1 MRRIRYVFPSSCHT
15 LKVSLPDTSSFL
27 CYIRSTT
34 LQARRF
40 ITFIDAAYDS
50 KTKLLT
56 LSNEPITQIFS
67 DTPSSKTNEK
77 KNDND
82 EGYTAHQRAM
92 MDDLGLDA
100 NTIGSSSIFTGDE
113 EIFAFA
119 RAVSRL
125 SEMGTRQWAERVK
138 GA

>member
-1 MRRIRYVFPSSCHT
+1 M
-15 LKVSLPDTSSFL
+15 LKTCEP
-27 CYIRSTT
+27 
-34 LQARRF
+34 QARRF

-50 KTKLLT
+50 KTRLLT
-56 LSNEPITQIFS
+56 LSHEPITRIFS
-67 DTPSSKTNEK
+67 DTPEAKSAS
-77 KNDND
+77 D
-82 EGYTAHQRAM
+82 ESYSAHQRAM

-100 NTIGSSSIFTGDE
+100 GIIGASSIFTGDE

-125 SEMGTRQWAERVK
+125 SEMGTRHWAERVK

>member
-1 MRRIRYVFPSSCHT
+1 M
-15 LKVSLPDTSSFL
+15 
-27 CYIRSTT
+27 
-34 LQARRF
+34 
-40 ITFIDAAYDS
+40 
-50 KTKLLT
+50 
-56 LSNEPITQIFS
+56 E
-67 DTPSSKTNEK
+67 
-77 KNDND
+77 D

-100 NTIGSSSIFTGDE
+100 GIIGSSSIFTGDE

-125 SEMGTRQWAERVK
+125 SEMGTRHWAERTK

>member
-1 MRRIRYVFPSSCHT
+1 MNF
-15 LKVSLPDTSSFL
+15 K
-27 CYIRSTT
+27 
-34 LQARRF
+34 QARRF

-56 LSNEPITQIFS
+56 LSQDPITQIFS
-67 DTPSSKTNEK
+67 DKSAVET
-77 KNDND
+77 KNPD
-82 EGYTAHQRAM
+82 EGYTPHQRAM

-100 NTIGSSSIFTGDE
+100 GTIGASSIFTGDE

-125 SEMGTRQWAERVK
+125 AEMGTRQWADRVK